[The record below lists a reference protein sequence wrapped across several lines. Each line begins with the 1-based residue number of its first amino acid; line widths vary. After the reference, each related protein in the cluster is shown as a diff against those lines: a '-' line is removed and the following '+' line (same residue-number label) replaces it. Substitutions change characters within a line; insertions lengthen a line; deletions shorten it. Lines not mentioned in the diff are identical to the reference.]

1 MPTDRDTYKY
11 HFKKGN
17 KIVHTGI
24 TNDIDRRE
32 AEHQS
37 KPGQSKGHIKQVGL
51 RTTRKAALEWEHEQ
65 KKQGKPVQQDDA

>member
-1 MPTDRDTYKY
+1 MPTDRTTYKY

-32 AEHQS
+32 AEHRS
-37 KPGQSKGHIKQVGL
+37 EPGLSKGHIKQVGL
-51 RTTRKAALEWEHEQ
+51 RTTREAALQWEREQ
-65 KKQGKPVQQDDA
+65 AKMGKPVTKK